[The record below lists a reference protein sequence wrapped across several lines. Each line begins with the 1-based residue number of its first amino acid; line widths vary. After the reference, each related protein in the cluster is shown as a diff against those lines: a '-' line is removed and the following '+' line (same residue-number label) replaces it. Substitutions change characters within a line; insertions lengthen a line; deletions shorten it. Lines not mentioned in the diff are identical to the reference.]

1 MATVSMGSSLLGSF
15 NQYPGLAGPSTT
27 SSACRTL
34 MVSTCIHHTH
44 FALAVCVHCMAVC
57 ALHGCV
63 CALHGCVCT
72 AWLCVCTARLC
83 VCTARLCVSHLHCEV
98 LHGRAGIAA
107 EEQIDVTTL
116 EIQRVLQDC
125 LLLPVGLG
133 GLHLNQ
139 SVLLPGPLRRLAGRQ
154 TRHAVAPQGSRA
166 ARKMAETYHWQWHT
180 VCCYS
185 KLTVGNYNM
194 QTKLTN

>member
-63 CALHGCVCT
+63 CALHGCVY
-72 AWLCVCTARLC
+72 ALHGCVCTAW
-83 VCTARLCVSHLHCEV
+83 LCVSHLHCEV

-139 SVLLPGPLRRLAGRQ
+139 SVLLPRPLRRLAGRR

-166 ARKMAETYHWQWHT
+166 ARKTADLPLAVAH
-180 VCCYS
+180 C
-185 KLTVGNYNM
+185 L
-194 QTKLTN
+194 LL